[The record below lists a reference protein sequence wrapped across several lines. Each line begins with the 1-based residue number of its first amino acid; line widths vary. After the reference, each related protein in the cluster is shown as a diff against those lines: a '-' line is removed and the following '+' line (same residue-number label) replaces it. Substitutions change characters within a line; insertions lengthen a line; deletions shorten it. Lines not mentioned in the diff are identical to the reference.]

1 MNKLMSKPMV
11 LTAVAML
18 AIGVVAGRSMTPAVS
33 PPMEQAVANSTSPFE
48 MMQHARGLSLQVIE
62 NAF

>member
-11 LTAVAML
+11 LTAIAML

-33 PPMEQAVANSTSPFE
+33 PAMEQAVAKSITPFE
-48 MMQHARGLSLQVIE
+48 MMQYARGLSVQVIAS
-62 NAF
+62 AF